1 MSVQVFVVMPRWR
14 CGWVL
19 PWAILLL
26 LLGSEFLE
34 EVESEGEKPMVSYL
48 LATVEY
54 AIHILNLQSHDTN
67 AYRLV
72 HIVKSRREQFKDST
86 LAFSFELQLRR
97 TRCRKFDEDIDNCP
111 FQASSEK
118 NNIITC
124 FFTIASEPWL
134 TLFELWNKTCLDGF
148 H

>member
-26 LLGSEFLE
+26 LLGYEFLE
-34 EVESEGEKPMVSYL
+34 EVESEDEKPMVSYL

-54 AIHILNLQSHDTN
+54 AIHIFNLQSNDTN

-72 HIVKSRREQFKDST
+72 HIVKSRREQVGT
-86 LAFSFELQLRR
+86 
-97 TRCRKFDEDIDNCP
+97 T
-111 FQASSEK
+111 SSGLMTCTCYEVRVRGMESYLGILV
-118 NNIITC
+118 II
-124 FFTIASEPWL
+124 
-134 TLFELWNKTCLDGF
+134 
-148 H
+148 